1 MRLRESGILVDW
13 LMHPGPLNSITDVP
27 GVRVGHGDFDGK
39 GDPAAQTGVT
49 VIMPHGGSV
58 WEEQCR
64 AAGYALNGS
73 GEVAGWLQMKE
84 FGVIETPIFL
94 CGTPSVGKVYDGAL
108 EWLLETNPELGRHG
122 TYIIPLVAE
131 TSDMFLNNARLYRAG
146 APEVRAAI
154 AAATPGLP
162 AEGCAGAGRGMTCYG
177 FKSGIGTASRLIP
190 DSPYMVGALTLCN
203 FGQRRE
209 LTIGGVRV
217 GLRLVEEPVAARPGA
232 AGPGSE
238 HRDNPGDGSIII
250 VVATDAPILSYELRR
265 VAKRATL
272 AVIRTGSVGHHSSG
286 DIAIAFSTAN
296 RVHRGGSSDRAVT
309 EAAPRP
315 LLGDLFTAT
324 IEATEEAIYNCL
336 CQAETTTGQDGRTVP
351 GLPVERVREILRSE
365 RPSLVQDQTAAIGGR
380 FV

>member
-1 MRLRESGILVDW
+1 MRLREAGIRADW
-13 LMHPGPLNSITDVP
+13 LLHPGPLDSITDVP
-27 GVRVGHGDFDGK
+27 GVRVGHGDLDGK

-49 VIMPHGGSV
+49 VIMPHEGSV

-94 CGTPSVGKVYDGAL
+94 CGTPSVGKVYDAAL
-108 EWLLETNPELGRHG
+108 EWLLETNPELGRRG
-122 TYIIPLVAE
+122 TYVIPLVAE

-146 APEVRAAI
+146 APGVRAAI

-177 FKSGIGTASRLIP
+177 FKGGIGTASRLIP
-190 DSPYMVGALTLCN
+190 DSPYTIGALTLCN

-217 GLRLVEEPVAARPGA
+217 GLHLVD
-232 AGPGSE
+232 E
-238 HRDNPGDGSIII
+238 HQDNPGDGSIII
-250 VVATDAPILSYELRR
+250 VVATDAPVLSYELRR
-265 VAKRATL
+265 VAKRAAL

-296 RVHRGGSSDRAVT
+296 RVQRAGSADRAVT
-309 EAAPRP
+309 EATPRP
-315 LLGDLFTAT
+315 LLDDSFTAT

-336 CQAETTTGQDGRTVP
+336 CQAQTTTGQDGRTVP
-351 GLPVERVREILRSE
+351 RLPVERVREILRSE
-365 RPSLVQDQTAAIGGR
+365 RPSLV
-380 FV
+380 VV